1 MREGSWFEPLKGLEG
16 KLVGLVSNPP
26 YIPSDD
32 IPGLQAEVGKHEPKL
47 ALDGGIDGTDSLLH
61 LCYGASQMLQR
72 GGFFVFEVPT
82 LLSLCFSKIFSRQI
96 QSFGFIMS
104 FSLSL
109 ILKTGEVSIEKRF
122 KIILFVYESEETILR
137 CCICTNNQIHHE

>member
-1 MREGSWFEPLKGLEG
+1 MIEVREGSWFEPLKDLEG

-32 IPGLQAEVGKHEPKL
+32 IPGLQAEVGRHEPKL
-47 ALDGGIDGTDSLLH
+47 ALDGGIDGTDSLFH
-61 LCYGASQMLQR
+61 LCHGASRMLQP

-82 LLSLCFSKIFSRQI
+82 LFSLCFSKIFSRKI
-96 QSFGFIMS
+96 QSFGFTMF

-109 ILKTGEVSIEKRF
+109 ILKPEMLVLKRD
-122 KIILFVYESEETILR
+122 LR
-137 CCICTNNQIHHE
+137 

>member
-1 MREGSWFEPLKGLEG
+1 MREGSWFEPLKDLEG

-32 IPGLQAEVGKHEPKL
+32 IPGLQAEVGRHEPKL

-61 LCYGASQMLQR
+61 LCHGASRMLKC

-82 LLSLCFSKIFSRQI
+82 FFHSVSPKYQVERYNRLGLLCL
-96 QSFGFIMS
+96 SFC
-104 FSLSL
+104 L
-109 ILKTGEVSIEKRF
+109 
-122 KIILFVYESEETILR
+122 
-137 CCICTNNQIHHE
+137 